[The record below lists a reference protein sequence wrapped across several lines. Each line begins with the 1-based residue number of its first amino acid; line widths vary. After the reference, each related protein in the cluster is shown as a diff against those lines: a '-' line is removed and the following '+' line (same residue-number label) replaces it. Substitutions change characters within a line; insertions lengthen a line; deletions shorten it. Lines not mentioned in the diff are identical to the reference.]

1 MWDEI
6 IFLRTCE
13 IRLAFNHGIEII
25 GLEEVMGAKT
35 AGYLAVCASSFLG
48 RNSLVY
54 LSLRPGPPV
63 GPDGRCGSSNH
74 PTLSLEETSLV
85 LRIAIAS
92 EAREVPVSTSSGSHL
107 NL

>member
-1 MWDEI
+1 
-6 IFLRTCE
+6 
-13 IRLAFNHGIEII
+13 
-25 GLEEVMGAKT
+25 MGAKT

-85 LRIAIAS
+85 LHIAIAS